1 VRPGER
7 YESRA
12 DGVLGHWRDLEV
24 GVWECAPGVF
34 EDVEADEIFV
44 VLEGAAT
51 VEFVEPALPA
61 IEIGPGDVVRLE
73 EGMRTVWTVSETLR
87 KVYLS

>member
-1 VRPGER
+1 MRPGEK
-7 YESRA
+7 YESGA

-24 GVWECAPGVF
+24 GVWECEPGVF
-34 EDVEADEIFV
+34 EDTEADEIFV
-44 VLEGAAT
+44 VLAGAAA